1 MKYCKRFLFFLIVIN
16 FLEILFSIFIFSFK
30 FENFI
35 NMFFYSIIISSV
47 LSIITGIFNDKA
59 NNIITS
65 IILFI
70 IGVLYCIQ
78 LVFFNVFKAFFS
90 FSILGLGD
98 QLNSFM
104 GETFRAIIDNIV
116 YIIVFLLPFIL
127 YLIFKKKI
135 KLEKNNMI
143 GYLVQLVL

>member
-59 NNIITS
+59 NNLIKKMPS
-65 IILFI
+65 I
-70 IGVLYCIQ
+70 
-78 LVFFNVFKAFFS
+78 
-90 FSILGLGD
+90 
-98 QLNSFM
+98 
-104 GETFRAIIDNIV
+104 E
-116 YIIVFLLPFIL
+116 
-127 YLIFKKKI
+127 LIN
-135 KLEKNNMI
+135 LS
-143 GYLVQLVL
+143 